1 MRERRLKKQH
11 QQTQDQLQALRQ
23 SRDSEQAAL
32 LQRLD
37 QQEKLLH
44 SLSTD
49 KRGTQT
55 LMNK

>member
-11 QQTQDQLQALRQ
+11 QQTRDQLQALRQ

-44 SLSTD
+44 SLSTE

-55 LMNK
+55 AVNK

>member
-11 QQTQDQLQALRQ
+11 QQTRDQLQALRQ
-23 SRDSEQAAL
+23 SGDSEQAAL

-55 LMNK
+55 LVNK